1 MNAANLCEMN
11 AINSFEA
18 EYIRNLQKQIC
29 LLEYETAYLREK
41 AKNATQIPPKVTR
54 KATMLSQTLKELEAT
69 INRTETD
76 IAKKENSI
84 KHYETETQAMHKR
97 LQILSDTSAKEKL
110 LLMEE
115 LSKLKK
121 MVERSTQDISHKEA
135 ELLKIQREIQEN
147 VNSVKEKEHAVCL
160 LESKCQQKN
169 WQYQDMEKNLSE
181 LRSQCTQLQALLYR
195 LEEKLSMSSL
205 SPQETIVKELS
216 EEAEKL
222 RQILKENELSA
233 DEDKYLLNKM
243 AEDCGHLTKEN
254 SLLHAQIQKITKHLN
269 QERQLR
275 EEETSSYSR
284 RVSELASG
292 REKTWQL
299 KRKLTHLKT
308 LLQNLKQKVLKAQEQ
323 LLHLQERKSMDHK
336 RQHLHTQLI
345 DLENQHTKVELE
357 NSKLRREKNHW
368 VERISQIHKQ
378 IAENHKEISFLHDHV
393 YSLSCDLNNLKSE
406 VNMASIPQKEE

>member
-1 MNAANLCEMN
+1 
-11 AINSFEA
+11 
-18 EYIRNLQKQIC
+18 
-29 LLEYETAYLREK
+29 
-41 AKNATQIPPKVTR
+41 
-54 KATMLSQTLKELEAT
+54 ELEAT

-76 IAKKENSI
+76 IAKKENST
-84 KHYETETQAMHKR
+84 KHYETETQAIHKSSNTELEATINRTETDIAKKENSTKHYETETQAIHKR
-97 LQILSDTSAKEKL
+97 LQILSDASAKEKL

-115 LSKLKK
+115 VSKLKK

-135 ELLKIQREIQEN
+135 ELLKIQREMQEN

-181 LRSQCTQLQALLYR
+181 LRSQCTQLQALLYQ

-233 DEDKYLLNKM
+233 DEDKYLLNKV

-254 SLLHAQIQKITKHLN
+254 SLLHAQIQKVTKHLN
-269 QERQLR
+269 
-275 EEETSSYSR
+275 
-284 RVSELASG
+284 
-292 REKTWQL
+292 
-299 KRKLTHLKT
+299 
-308 LLQNLKQKVLKAQEQ
+308 
-323 LLHLQERKSMDHK
+323 
-336 RQHLHTQLI
+336 
-345 DLENQHTKVELE
+345 
-357 NSKLRREKNHW
+357 
-368 VERISQIHKQ
+368 Q
-378 IAENHKEISFLHDHV
+378 IAENHKEISFLHNHV

-406 VNMASIPQKEE
+406 VNMASIPQKEK

>member
-1 MNAANLCEMN
+1 MATT
-11 AINSFEA
+11 
-18 EYIRNLQKQIC
+18 R
-29 LLEYETAYLREK
+29 YECC
-41 AKNATQIPPKVTR
+41 
-54 KATMLSQTLKELEAT
+54 
-69 INRTETD
+69 
-76 IAKKENSI
+76 
-84 KHYETETQAMHKR
+84 
-97 LQILSDTSAKEKL
+97 KL
-110 LLMEE
+110 
-115 LSKLKK
+115 
-121 MVERSTQDISHKEA
+121 V
-135 ELLKIQREIQEN
+135 
-147 VNSVKEKEHAVCL
+147 
-160 LESKCQQKN
+160 CQQKN
-169 WQYQDMEKNLSE
+169 WQYQDMEKNISE

-254 SLLHAQIQKITKHLN
+254 SLLHAQIQKVTKHLN
-269 QERQLR
+269 
-275 EEETSSYSR
+275 
-284 RVSELASG
+284 
-292 REKTWQL
+292 
-299 KRKLTHLKT
+299 
-308 LLQNLKQKVLKAQEQ
+308 Q

-368 VERISQIHKQ
+368 VEHISQIHKQ
-378 IAENHKEISFLHDHV
+378 IAENHTEISFLHDHV

-406 VNMASIPQKEE
+406 VNMASIPQKEK

>member
-1 MNAANLCEMN
+1 
-11 AINSFEA
+11 
-18 EYIRNLQKQIC
+18 
-29 LLEYETAYLREK
+29 
-41 AKNATQIPPKVTR
+41 
-54 KATMLSQTLKELEAT
+54 
-69 INRTETD
+69 
-76 IAKKENSI
+76 
-84 KHYETETQAMHKR
+84 
-97 LQILSDTSAKEKL
+97 
-110 LLMEE
+110 
-115 LSKLKK
+115 
-121 MVERSTQDISHKEA
+121 
-135 ELLKIQREIQEN
+135 
-147 VNSVKEKEHAVCL
+147 
-160 LESKCQQKN
+160 
-169 WQYQDMEKNLSE
+169 MEKNISE

-254 SLLHAQIQKITKHLN
+254 SLLHAQIQKVTKHLN

-292 REKTWQL
+292 RDKTWQL

-368 VERISQIHKQ
+368 VEHISQIHKQ
-378 IAENHKEISFLHDHV
+378 IAENHTEISFLHDHV

-406 VNMASIPQKEE
+406 VNMASIPQKEK